1 MVSFP
6 WEKSIKINFVRG
18 VSLIETLLVVVLV
31 GAAVFLMANLPNAMG
46 LVNKSRHLSLAREIA
61 VKEIEDKRNISYI
74 NLVPDTTEIIDSR
87 ISLLP
92 SGNGQV
98 VVTDCDSIICTN
110 EEHVKQVAVTVQW
123 KEGSKN
129 QQVSLKTFI
138 GEGGINQ

>member
-1 MVSFP
+1 MVFFQ
-6 WEKSIKINFVRG
+6 WEKSIKINSARG
-18 VSLIETLLVVVLV
+18 ISLIETLLAVAVV
-31 GAAVFLMANLPNAMG
+31 GTAVFLIANLPNAMG

-61 VKEIEDKRNISYI
+61 AKEIEDKRNISYI
-74 NLVPDTTEIIDSR
+74 NLVPDTTAIIDSR

-98 VVTDCDSIICTN
+98 IVTDCDPLICTN
-110 EEHVKQVAVTVQW
+110 DEYIKQVTVTVQW
-123 KEGSKN
+123 KEGSKD

>member
-6 WEKSIKINFVRG
+6 WEKSIKINSSRG
-18 VSLIETLLVVVLV
+18 VTLIELLLVVAVIGV
-31 GAAVFLMANLPNAMG
+31 AVFLMANLPNAMG
-46 LVNKSRHLSLAREIA
+46 LVNKSRHLSLAKEIA
-61 VKEIEDKRNISYI
+61 AKEIEDKRNISYI

-98 VVTDCDSIICTN
+98 VVADCDPLICTN
-110 EEHVKQVAVTVQW
+110 LENIKQVAVTVQW
-123 KEGSKN
+123 KEGSKD

>member
-1 MVSFP
+1 MLFFP
-6 WEKSIKINFVRG
+6 WEKSIRSRG
-18 VSLIETLLVVVLV
+18 VSLIETLLVIVAVS
-31 GAAVFLMANLPNAMG
+31 AIVFLMANLPNAMG

-61 VKEIEDKRNISYI
+61 AKQVEDKRATSYI
-74 NLVPDTTEIIDSR
+74 NLVNDETAITDSR

-98 VVTDCDSIICTN
+98 IVTDCDPLICTN
-110 EEHVKQVAVTVQW
+110 DEHIKQVAVIVKW
-123 KEGSKN
+123 KEGSKD

>member
-1 MVSFP
+1 MVFFQ
-6 WEKSIKINFVRG
+6 WEKSIKINSVRG
-18 VSLIETLLVVVLV
+18 ISLIEVLLVVAVV
-31 GAAVFLMANLPNAMG
+31 GTAVFLMANLPNAMG

-61 VKEIEDKRNISYI
+61 AKEIEDRRNVSYI

-98 VVTDCDSIICTN
+98 IVTDCDPLICTN
-110 EEHVKQVAVTVQW
+110 DEHIKQVAVTVQW
-123 KEGSKN
+123 KEGSKD